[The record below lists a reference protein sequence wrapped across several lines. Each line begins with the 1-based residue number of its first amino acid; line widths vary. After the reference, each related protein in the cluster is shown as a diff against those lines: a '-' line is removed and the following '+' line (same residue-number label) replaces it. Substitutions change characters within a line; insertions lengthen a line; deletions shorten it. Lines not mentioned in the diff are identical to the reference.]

1 MRAKKPTQSMNG
13 NEELN
18 PVAKW
23 TVMVYFAADNDLEE
37 EAIADLKEMKKV
49 ESTDEVNIVAQLD
62 SRDRGK
68 TFRFLIGDD
77 QTTLDEDV
85 VEELPEIN
93 TGDPRELTSFIVW
106 GADTYKA
113 ENYMVVLWGH
123 SPGPLPLDLDNSD
136 RAAVRTT
143 DVVVYRD
150 DSAKSVSEKKR
161 KQIQGS
167 YSVAMTRRNEI
178 RTLIQSAIKEI
189 DRSLQ
194 FQLQRDEFGRQE
206 IQKRLQSQEIQKRL
220 QSQDVSS
227 PQGNGDHLA
236 HSLDQSSS
244 KMIES
249 PRATGLLLDENS
261 GSEISQDVLKM
272 DELEFALAMA
282 CEGSERLK
290 NRKINILGMDV
301 CLMGT
306 AEVGYQI
313 KDHVEYL
320 VASEDAILNE
330 GWPYERILARL
341 IKNSDML
348 PEEFSIT
355 IIREFLLHYR
365 EQNRDATKSACN
377 LSKSGALAQHVMKL
391 AELLTDKISE
401 VEGIAEAILASR
413 AMAQSFFIKDYVDLY
428 DFCSHLSQRCKDEDI
443 ERLCRNLMNVIH
455 GEEPKADDPQATSQS
470 DLSKEHLVL
479 DYGFIGHRLSGSNGV
494 SIYFPCFDPS
504 QKYAELSFAANTHWD
519 KFLNALAARLPSNGS
534 FEIHPVFLVETSE
547 SPGENKS
554 GLGTPQKIERGTR
567 QRMPRP
573 LPRKKPKYP
582 VTQHEEPI
590 PDKSVTRRKKE
601 AVKK

>member
-1 MRAKKPTQSMNG
+1 MSTKKAIQSMNG
-13 NEELN
+13 KEELN
-18 PVAKW
+18 PMAKW

-93 TGDPRELTSFIVW
+93 TGDPRELTNFIVW

-123 SPGPLPLDLDNSD
+123 SPGPLPLDLDNSN

-150 DSAKSVSEKKR
+150 DSARGVGEKKR

-178 RTLIQSAIKEI
+178 RTLIQSATKVRKI

-206 IQKRLQSQEIQKRL
+206 IQKRLQSQN
-220 QSQDVSS
+220 VSS

-244 KMIES
+244 KMIDS
-249 PRATGLLLDENS
+249 PRVTGLLLDENS

-282 CEGSERLK
+282 CERSERLK

-313 KDHVEYL
+313 QDYVEYL

-377 LSKSGALAQHVMKL
+377 LSKSSALAKCVMKL
-391 AELLTDKISE
+391 AKMLTDKIPD
-401 VEGIAEAILASR
+401 VGGIAEAILASR

-443 ERLCRNLMNVIH
+443 GQLCRNLMEVIH
-455 GEEPKADDPQATSQS
+455 GNEPNADDPQPTSQS

-519 KFLNALAARLPSNGS
+519 KFLDALAARLPSNGS

-567 QRMPRP
+567 QRMPKP

-590 PDKSVTRRKKE
+590 PDKSVTKRKKE